1 MEKENKNK
9 NKTQLY
15 FLEGFRKIEKGET
28 IDKKNFTYFAGININ
43 INLNH
48 HEEVLDSFNAASR
61 WIQPDNMGTGK
72 REDYPYLHGRDG
84 FDLQNSTEWQIV
96 PSLFG

>member
-1 MEKENKNK
+1 M
-9 NKTQLY
+9 T
-15 FLEGFRKIEKGET
+15 RKILP
-28 IDKKNFTYFAGININ
+28 IFAGININ

-61 WIQPDNMGTGK
+61 WIQPDNMGTGN